1 VNFAQASL
9 SVAWAVVRVA
19 RRALLDDGR
28 VLADEQTH
36 YQRLLV
42 CHECPHAQENRCSLC
57 GCYLSIKTTLAAS
70 ECPAGKWVAQ

>member
-1 VNFAQASL
+1 MSLPQAGL
-9 SVAWAVVRVA
+9 SAAWALVRVV

-42 CHECPHAQENRCSLC
+42 CQGCPHAQENRCTLC

-70 ECPAGKWVAQ
+70 ECPAGKWMAQ